1 MTRTFQRRVGGW
13 VLACFGPDIAK
24 NKAERNHRFLE
35 EALELVQ
42 ACGCTKDD
50 AHLLVE
56 YVYGRDI
63 GKPKQEV
70 GGTMI
75 TLTALCN
82 ANGIDLDDA
91 AEDELERCYD
101 KIELIRKK
109 QASKRKD
116 SALPSSGI
124 VLP

>member
-1 MTRTFQRRVGGW
+1 MNRSFQRRVGGW
-13 VLACFGPDIAK
+13 VLACFGSDIAK

-42 ACGCTKDD
+42 ACGCIKED

-63 GKPKQEV
+63 GKPHQEV

-82 ANGIDLDDA
+82 ANGISLDDA

-101 KIELIRKK
+101 KIEQIRRK
-109 QASKRKD
+109 QAAKIKD

-124 VLP
+124 VLS